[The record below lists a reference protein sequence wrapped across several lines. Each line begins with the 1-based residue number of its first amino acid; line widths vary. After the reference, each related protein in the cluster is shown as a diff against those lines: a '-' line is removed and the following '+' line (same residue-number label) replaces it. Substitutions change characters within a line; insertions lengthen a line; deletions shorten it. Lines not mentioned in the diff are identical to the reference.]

1 MKKRLLTLL
10 LALALAVSLALPAAA
25 TQTPVEVSSALE
37 LAQAMAAPVPAR
49 GRFRSRAA
57 AAEPTRVVAFAPALA
72 DGYGADRVLHLAA
85 WQEYVLEFSDAAAA
99 QRALARLRSDP
110 DVTDCFLDEAV
121 TADDTLA
128 GLWDETASRSWGGHE
143 MGLTTLRHQADVLLP
158 AGRRATVAVID
169 TGAEV
174 SHPLLA
180 GRVSARSYDFAD
192 NTADVTDVNGHGTAT
207 AGLVADLTPD
217 EVDVMVLRVYGDDNL
232 SKPSRVLTA
241 LEYALENGATVVNMS
256 IGWPNAIEKGYSFL
270 NNVLAQAYA
279 AGVVVVAAAGNL
291 SQSNP
296 TANADDV
303 YPANQ
308 AQVLTVSAVDRSRT
322 FDDTYSASGAS
333 VDLCAPGTGVAVAAL
348 SGGMTVRSGTSFAAP
363 HVAAAAACVQLTQ
376 PGATAARVRRTLCD
390 YAEDLGA
397 PGRDDQYGNGFPVLT
412 QCFHDRLCPGRR
424 FADMPDADAWSHA
437 GLDYCIAAGLIHGM
451 TPVTVAP
458 QALATRAQVM
468 QLLWTAAGSPKTTGP
483 LPFTDVAP
491 GAWYYDAV
499 HWAYR
504 TGLVSGTSPTT
515 FTPDAA
521 ITRQDFTVILYAQAG
536 RPAMIGTALAAFPD
550 AGQVAGYAYAAL
562 TWAVEQGLIGG
573 VGTPSGPQ
581 LAPRGYATRAQVAK
595 RFSWATMTNKNDS
608 KTRPRFR
615 SGNGGGFAIISGP
628 QPLQR
633 ATGAAGLVCPR
644 LFLRRRLLGHF
655 DLDVLRLDDL
665 GVDGV
670 QIRRGAVLLS
680 GGAQLVHLRLQLGDA
695 RVGVRHLLA
704 ELGEEGVGRV
714 AVVFVVQAADL
725 GVRALDALELGV
737 AVHGHA
743 RHARGVLG
751 AVAHGVG
758 SAGDLVAHLVADDLV
773 GGIGHGLTGL
783 AGRVDDLVLQA
794 VEHVMIIFHG

>member
-25 TQTPVEVSSALE
+25 AQMPVEVSSALE
-37 LAQAMAAPVPAR
+37 LAQAMAEPVPAR

-207 AGLVADLTPD
+207 AGLIADLTPD

-270 NNVLAQAYA
+270 NSVLAQAYA

-291 SQSNP
+291 SRSNP

-363 HVAAAAACVQLTQ
+363 HVAAAAACVQLAQ
-376 PGATAARVRRTLCD
+376 PGAL
-390 YAEDLGA
+390 
-397 PGRDDQYGNGFPVLT
+397 
-412 QCFHDRLCPGRR
+412 RLCRGSWRARPRR
-424 FADMPDADAWSHA
+424 SVRQRVSGAHAVLSRPVVSGAALCGHA
-437 GLDYCIAAGLIHGM
+437 GRGRLVARRAGLLHRGG
-451 TPVTVAP
+451 TDARHD
-458 QALATRAQVM
+458 ARHRRA
-468 QLLWTAAGSPKTTGP
+468 G
-483 LPFTDVAP
+483 
-491 GAWYYDAV
+491 GAC
-499 HWAYR
+499 HPR
-504 TGLVSGTSPTT
+504 
-515 FTPDAA
+515 
-521 ITRQDFTVILYAQAG
+521 AG
-536 RPAMIGTALAAFPD
+536 RA
-550 AGQVAGYAYAAL
+550 AAL
-562 TWAVEQGLIGG
+562 
-573 VGTPSGPQ
+573 
-581 LAPRGYATRAQVAK
+581 
-595 RFSWATMTNKNDS
+595 
-608 KTRPRFR
+608 
-615 SGNGGGFAIISGP
+615 GGGG
-628 QPLQR
+628 QPEN
-633 ATGAAGLVCPR
+633 
-644 LFLRRRLLGHF
+644 H
-655 DLDVLRLDDL
+655 
-665 GVDGV
+665 
-670 QIRRGAVLLS
+670 
-680 GGAQLVHLRLQLGDA
+680 
-695 RVGVRHLLA
+695 RHA
-704 ELGEEGVGRV
+704 
-714 AVVFVVQAADL
+714 
-725 GVRALDALELGV
+725 
-737 AVHGHA
+737 AVHGCGA
-743 RHARGVLG
+743 RRVVL
-751 AVAHGVG
+751 
-758 SAGDLVAHLVADDLV
+758 
-773 GGIGHGLTGL
+773 
-783 AGRVDDLVLQA
+783 
-794 VEHVMIIFHG
+794 

>member
-1 MKKRLLTLL
+1 M
-10 LALALAVSLALPAAA
+10 
-25 TQTPVEVSSALE
+25 
-37 LAQAMAAPVPAR
+37 
-49 GRFRSRAA
+49 
-57 AAEPTRVVAFAPALA
+57 
-72 DGYGADRVLHLAA
+72 
-85 WQEYVLEFSDAAAA
+85 
-99 QRALARLRSDP
+99 
-110 DVTDCFLDEAV
+110 
-121 TADDTLA
+121 
-128 GLWDETASRSWGGHE
+128 
-143 MGLTTLRHQADVLLP
+143 
-158 AGRRATVAVID
+158 
-169 TGAEV
+169 
-174 SHPLLA
+174 
-180 GRVSARSYDFAD
+180 
-192 NTADVTDVNGHGTAT
+192 
-207 AGLVADLTPD
+207 
-217 EVDVMVLRVYGDDNL
+217 
-232 SKPSRVLTA
+232 LTA

-270 NNVLAQAYA
+270 NSVLAQAYA

-291 SQSNP
+291 SRSNP

-458 QALATRAQVM
+458 QALATRAQVV
-468 QLLWTAAGSPKTTGP
+468 QLLWAAAGSPKTTGP

-581 LAPRGYATRAQVAK
+581 LAPRGYATRAQVK
-595 RFSWATMTNKNDS
+595 EILMATMTNKNDIE
-608 KTRPRFR
+608 TVRRFR
-615 SGNGGGFAIISGP
+615 FGSGAGFAIISGP

-633 ATGAAGLVCPR
+633 APGAAGLVCPR
-644 LFLRRRLLGHF
+644 LFLRRGLLGHF

-670 QIRRGAVLLS
+670 QIRRGAVLLR

-758 SAGDLVAHLVADDLV
+758 SADDLVAHLVADDLV

-794 VEHVMIIFHG
+794 VEHIMIIFHGKKPP